1 MAEPAE
7 QIDQGQHAANAVNVH
22 MASYYT
28 ENPAAWFSQID
39 SAFINARI
47 TSSASKFHL
56 ANSKLPPAIFD
67 SIADLVA
74 TAATA
79 ADPYGA
85 LKTRLCDSFGLS
97 PAQKIAALLDH
108 PGPGDQKPSVLLD
121 KIWALKPATMEEL
134 LYGIFFRR
142 MPAYIRDV
150 VHARNFETRQ
160 ELAAICNKIWEERG
174 GAAAAMA
181 AAVHPRQPSSDR
193 SGRRPQSPARGTQQG
208 GSNRRQQGG
217 GDRGRRRSP
226 TPAAH
231 RKTWPDAAG
240 NCYYHGT
247 YGANA
252 RHCRSPCVQEN
263 ELAGGGH

>member
-1 MAEPAE
+1 MADPAE
-7 QIDQGQHAANAVNVH
+7 QVDQEQHAANAVNVH
-22 MASYYT
+22 MSSYYT

-74 TAATA
+74 TASTSV
-79 ADPYGA
+79 DPYGA

-174 GAAAAMA
+174 GQPPPWRQRPTPGSPPRTGAAAA
-181 AAVHPRQPSSDR
+181 PSH
-193 SGRRPQSPARGTQQG
+193 RPGAPSKGA
-208 GSNRRQQGG
+208 
-217 GDRGRRRSP
+217 P
-226 TPAAH
+226 TDAS
-231 RKTWPDAAG
+231 REEETGDAAG
-240 NCYYHGT
+240 LQPPRPTGRPGRTRPGT
-247 YGANA
+247 ATTTAPTG
-252 RHCRSPCVQEN
+252 PT
-263 ELAGGGH
+263 LATADHHAFRKTN